1 MDTEEDEEKEQK
13 QSGDR
18 NSGEGMGENEESYFG
33 WLTLVDNVGQLTR
46 DKFDDV
52 FKKNIYEFFNLLA
65 FLKHKNNKE
74 KERIEKWKQ
83 TH

>member
-1 MDTEEDEEKEQK
+1 MDSEEDEEESKGQEF
-13 QSGDR
+13 DR
-18 NSGEGMGENEESYFG
+18 EIGTGVGSDQESYFG

>member
-1 MDTEEDEEKEQK
+1 MDSEEDEEESKGQEI
-13 QSGDR
+13 DR
-18 NSGEGMGENEESYFG
+18 EIGNGVGSDQESYFG
-33 WLTLVDNVGQLTR
+33 WLALVDNVGQLTR
-46 DKFDDV
+46 DKWDDV